1 MHESDWLWC
10 YMQMSQRI
18 DEYLQL
24 AEDCVSELEA
34 SVTYRVLSGL
44 ISTKVMQLV
53 MLQRITFA
61 LTS

>member
-10 YMQMSQRI
+10 YMQISQRI

-24 AEDCVSELEA
+24 AEDHVSELEA

-53 MLQRITFA
+53 MLQSITFT

>member
-1 MHESDWLWC
+1 
-10 YMQMSQRI
+10 MQMSQRI

-24 AEDCVSELEA
+24 AKDRVSELEA

-44 ISTKVMQLV
+44 ISKKVMQLV

-61 LTS
+61 LTSW

>member
-53 MLQRITFA
+53 MLQSITFT
-61 LTS
+61 LIS